1 MKICIVGGVA
11 GGASAAAR
19 LRRLDEKVEIVMFER
34 GKYISFANCGLPY
47 HISGKIKERS
57 SLLILTPESFE
68 TRFNVDVR
76 VNNEVLSIDKQEKT
90 IQVRDL
96 KKNKNYNET
105 YDKLIL
111 APGAGPFVPPIK
123 GVDSDMFMNLRN
135 IPDLDRIISHIKENN
150 VKRAVVIGGGFVG
163 VEIAENLSEL
173 GIKTSLVELLDQVLL
188 PLDKEMANIVH
199 HKLQERGI
207 QLYLS
212 NGVKEISNQGVVLN
226 SGKEIEAGIVI
237 GAIGVRPETGLAKEA
252 GLKLGKTGGI
262 IVDGHMRTS
271 DPDIYAAGDAIEVT
285 HFVTG
290 SYELIPLAGPAN
302 KQGRIAADNICGMPS
317 VYKGTQ
323 GTGILKVFNLQ
334 VAFTG
339 INEKQARKTGIN
351 YKTIHLHPDN
361 HANYYPDSH
370 QISLKVLFDID
381 SGKIYGAQGIGPDGV
396 DKRIDV
402 FATAIR
408 AGMTVFDLE
417 ELELAYAPPF
427 GSAKDPVNMAGY
439 IGANI
444 IKEIF
449 KSITYDEIKN
459 IKNPLLVDVR
469 TTIEF
474 KLGNIPDS
482 VNIPVDELRSR
493 INELPKDRNIVI
505 CCQVGIRAYI
515 AYRFLIQAGFKDICN
530 LSGGYK
536 TYLNYTYKLENMLNF
551 NQDSNYMEDEGRV

>member
-19 LRRLDEKVEIVMFER
+19 LRRLDEKVEIIMFER

-47 HISGKIKERS
+47 HISGKIKKRS

-68 TRFNVDVR
+68 ARFNVDVR
-76 VNNEVLSIDKQEKT
+76 VNNEVLSIDKQEKI
-90 IQVRDL
+90 IQVKDL
-96 KKNKNYNET
+96 KKNENYNET

-111 APGAGPFVPPIK
+111 APGAAPFVPPIK
-123 GVDSDMFMNLRN
+123 GIDSDIFMNLRN
-135 IPDLDRIISHIKENN
+135 IPDLDRIISNIKENN

-163 VEIAENLSEL
+163 VEVAENLSEL

-212 NGVKEISNQGVVLN
+212 DGVKEISNQSVVLN

-252 GLKLGKTGGI
+252 GLKLGETGGI
-262 IVDGHMRTS
+262 IVNGHMRTS
-271 DPDIYAAGDAIEVT
+271 DPDIYAVGDAIEVT

-302 KQGRIAADNICGMPS
+302 KQGRITADNICGIPS

-339 INEKQARKTGIN
+339 INEKQAIETGMN
-351 YKTIHLHPDN
+351 YKAIHLHPNN
-361 HANYYPDSH
+361 HASYYPDSY
-370 QISLKVLFDID
+370 QTSLKVLFDID
-381 SGKIYGAQGIGPDGV
+381 SGKIYGVQCIGPDGV

-408 AGMTVFDLE
+408 SGMTVFDLE

-439 IGANI
+439 IGSNI
-444 IKEIF
+444 VKGIF
-449 KSITYDEIKN
+449 KSVTFDEIKK

-469 TTIEF
+469 TPIEF
-474 KLGNIPDS
+474 KLGNIPHS
-482 VNIPVDELRSR
+482 INIPVDELRLR

-505 CCQVGIRAYI
+505 YCQVGIRGYI
-515 AYRFLIQAGFKDICN
+515 AYRLLIQSGFKDICN

-536 TYLNYTYKLENMLNF
+536 TYLNYIYKLENRLNF
-551 NQDSNYMEDEGRV
+551 YQDSNYQRDDSRV

>member
-19 LRRLDEKVEIVMFER
+19 LRRLDEKAEIVMFER

-111 APGAGPFVPPIK
+111 APGAAPFVPPIK

-163 VEIAENLSEL
+163 VEVAENLSEL

-207 QLYLS
+207 KLYLS
-212 NGVKEISNQGVVLN
+212 DGVKEISNQKVVLN

-237 GAIGVRPETGLAKEA
+237 GAISVRPETDLAKEA

-290 SYELIPLAGPAN
+290 SYELLPLAGPAN
-302 KQGRIAADNICGMPS
+302 KQGRIAADNICGMTS

-334 VAFTG
+334 VVFTG
-339 INEKQARKTGIN
+339 INEKQAKKTGIN
-351 YKTIHLHPDN
+351 YKAIHLHPNN

-439 IGANI
+439 IGTNI
-444 IKEIF
+444 IKGIF

-459 IKNPLLVDVR
+459 IKYPLLVDVR
-469 TTIEF
+469 TPIEF

-505 CCQVGIRAYI
+505 YCQVGIRSYI
-515 AYRFLIQAGFKDICN
+515 AYRFLIQAGFEDICN

-536 TYLNYTYKLENMLNF
+536 TYLNYTYKLDNRLNF
-551 NQDSNYMEDEGRV
+551 NQDSNYLGDEGRV